1 MLGTS
6 ALSLALRF
14 RTAGAP
20 APLAPANAV
29 SSVQAPVPR
38 AGAFAVEITM
48 KVKIEVIPWE
58 TKAGQFGVAIERDGK
73 AEAYFVGSRSEAE
86 QEARRKLES
95 RDRRSA

>member
-1 MLGTS
+1 
-6 ALSLALRF
+6 
-14 RTAGAP
+14 
-20 APLAPANAV
+20 
-29 SSVQAPVPR
+29 
-38 AGAFAVEITM
+38 M

-73 AEAYFVGSRSEAE
+73 AKAYFVGSRSEAE